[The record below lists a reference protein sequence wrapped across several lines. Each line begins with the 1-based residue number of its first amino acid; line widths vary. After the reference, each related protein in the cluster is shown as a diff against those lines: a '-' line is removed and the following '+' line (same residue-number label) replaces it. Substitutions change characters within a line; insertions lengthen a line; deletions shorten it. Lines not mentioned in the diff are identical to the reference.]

1 MNDNVTIDD
10 SQVQDLFKRLD
21 SKDQK
26 KAMKSALRKA
36 ASILVKKTKSNLK
49 QVVRNTNVPS
59 GKYKKVLQKGIQ
71 SKVAK
76 DANEAEVHIMGDFRL
91 KFFEKGTQQ
100 RVTKGYKITGYDGK
114 NLVREGKGSNKGK
127 IEAKYFFKKAQD
139 ETEKQI
145 FSNLTNLLTISINN
159 IASKKL

>member
-1 MNDNVTIDD
+1 MNDNVEIDD
-10 SQVQDLFKRLD
+10 SQVQNLFARLT

-59 GKYKKVLQKGIQ
+59 GKYKKVLQKGIK
-71 SKVAK
+71 SKVDK
-76 DANEAEVHIMGDFRL
+76 EGKEVEVHIMGDYRL
-91 KFFEKGTQQ
+91 RWFEKGTKQ

-114 NLVREGKGSNKGK
+114 ILIREGKGSNKGK

-145 FSNLTNLLTISINN
+145 FDNLTNLLTISIKK
-159 IASKKL
+159 IASKK